1 MQMPIIVRFSVLYG
15 NSADKLR
22 HPRIIITRII
32 IIIILIIIIITTM
45 IFIVLSCT
53 APAICESSLWIIWAK
68 VGQGLVATNS

>member
-1 MQMPIIVRFSVLYG
+1 MQMPIIVHFSVLYD

-32 IIIILIIIIITTM
+32 IIILIIIITTM